1 MSNAY
6 NGFLIGG
13 LMLLA
18 MVGFKQGA
26 RRNSFGFLISG

>member
-1 MSNAY
+1 MSNAD

-26 RRNSFGFLISG
+26 QAADFECSTRD